1 MSDQHNP
8 PATAGTE
15 SVLTQLAILI
25 GEPEAVCDY
34 VGKLAYVGLACV
46 GAAPL
51 EKPEPDNQSEDY
63 IAELIC
69 EVLDSNEHFSDVHV
83 ILLPGH
89 GGMQAERIAEGV
101 FERGNTT
108 PVAQPTGIE
117 TLDGLLAYFELKVG
131 LVGRD
136 EGPEDSSDM
145 LERALNPEPSPLPP
159 EPPTPAPNQIGD
171 SDLPAQ
177 DYPSPDQ
184 DSGLS
189 ALLPVKAAQR
199 IAEHI
204 DGQQLPPSLEESI
217 GYWQH
222 KNREIREEVARLHN
236 EVSDKN
242 DQIRAKGVTIERLAS
257 ELEAER
263 SRCDRLINIVGR
275 ITGTL

>member
-117 TLDGLLAYFELKVG
+117 TLDGLRAYFELKVG

-145 LERALNPEPSPLPP
+145 LERALNPEPSPQSP
-159 EPPTPAPNQIGD
+159 EPSPQSPDHPAPNQIGD

-177 DYPSPDQ
+177 D
-184 DSGLS
+184 SGLS
-189 ALLPVKAAQR
+189 AAARR

-204 DGQQLPPSLEESI
+204 DGQQLPPSPEESVD
-217 GYWQH
+217 YWQR
-222 KNREIREEVARLHN
+222 KNREIREEVVRLHHA
-236 EVSDKN
+236 VSDKI
-242 DQIRAKGVTIERLAS
+242 DRLRTKDATIERLTS

-263 SRCDRLINIVGR
+263 GRCDRLINIIGR